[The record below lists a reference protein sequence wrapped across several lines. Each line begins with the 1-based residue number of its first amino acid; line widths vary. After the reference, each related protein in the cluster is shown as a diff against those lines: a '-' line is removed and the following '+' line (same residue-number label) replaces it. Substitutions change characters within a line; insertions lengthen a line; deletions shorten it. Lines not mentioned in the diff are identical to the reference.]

1 MFLLNLD
8 EFLLLK
14 GHDVQDIQTKGIQM
28 GVLTVLTDDGAPPSH
43 QTVNNIVVVLQETVV
58 LKDIPDL
65 PTVFAY
71 LFGLLYALS
80 MEFQRHL
87 RCTFETEKH
96 IFMELTR
103 SCSQRVRSLKTK
115 LLL

>member
-1 MFLLNLD
+1 MFILNLD

-14 GHDVQDIQTKGIQM
+14 GHQPRSHTNERDPN

-43 QTVNNIVVVLQETVV
+43 QTVNNIAVVLQETIV
-58 LKDIPDL
+58 LEDIPDL

-71 LFGLLYALS
+71 LFGLLYALN

-103 SCSQRVRSLKTK
+103 SCSQSVWSLKTK